1 MKRNLRIWRGLTTIT
16 ASLLAVT
23 VGAGTICEGWR
34 ENIDQNIGTISSA
47 IETENKTIDGTYT
60 YTSDYGS
67 TDELIQEHKSL
78 NEVLSEE
85 GSVLLK
91 NENKTL
97 PLSEGTGVTLFGS
110 RSHYMSYGGQ
120 VGGTVEA
127 SIE

>member
-34 ENIDQNIGTISSA
+34 ENIDQNIGTISSV

-85 GSVLLK
+85 GRHF
-91 NENKTL
+91 
-97 PLSEGTGVTLFGS
+97 LFQK
-110 RSHYMSYGGQ
+110 GQ
-120 VGGTVEA
+120 VLRCLGPAV
-127 SIE
+127 IICLMVVR